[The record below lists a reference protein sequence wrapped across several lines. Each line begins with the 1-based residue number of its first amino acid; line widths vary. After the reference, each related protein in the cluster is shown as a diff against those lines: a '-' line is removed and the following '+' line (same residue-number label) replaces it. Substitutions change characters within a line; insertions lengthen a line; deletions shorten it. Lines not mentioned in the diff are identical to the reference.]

1 MVLSWQI
8 ASTHACS
15 SPKAHLSIDRSK
27 ESRSSRVESAEVQL
41 GGPISA
47 LATADLPAMIV
58 ETMLLLT

>member
-27 ESRSSRVESAEVQL
+27 ESRSSESNQL
-41 GGPISA
+41 RFNSEARYPA